1 MLNVNLDS
9 STTEIEEHKKRIKV
23 LQAKIKSKQ
32 KAIVKAINKL
42 RKSEAESKTLVKCN
56 TLIGQLKLK
65 IINMQ
70 TQSSKFKPASSPA
83 ISNYS
88 SKKVN
93 ESIQENK
100 RQNSPM
106 KLALKDDYK
115 EESSAERLKMKQDAL
130 LNALRS
136 TGSRVQ
142 ISNSVQESHP
152 VLDKNNSDINILDN

>member
-1 MLNVNLDS
+1 
-9 STTEIEEHKKRIKV
+9 
-23 LQAKIKSKQ
+23 
-32 KAIVKAINKL
+32 
-42 RKSEAESKTLVKCN
+42 
-56 TLIGQLKLK
+56 
-65 IINMQ
+65 
-70 TQSSKFKPASSPA
+70 
-83 ISNYS
+83 
-88 SKKVN
+88 
-93 ESIQENK
+93 
-100 RQNSPM
+100 M